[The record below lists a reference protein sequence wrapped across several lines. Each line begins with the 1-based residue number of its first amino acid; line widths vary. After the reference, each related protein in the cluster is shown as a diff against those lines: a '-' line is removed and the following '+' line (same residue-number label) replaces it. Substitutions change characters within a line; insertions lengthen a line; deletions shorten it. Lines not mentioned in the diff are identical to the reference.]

1 MDKYV
6 GFIKDG
12 ENQREY
18 LKWLVKLTAKSRK
31 PLFGLFILNTCV
43 AAASVLVSLVNKSI
57 VDEAGDR
64 VAFYTLVIIM
74 VLMQLFSILGGLIE
88 SLLESVITEKYACQV
103 RKSMFEHLLKLP
115 WLSRTVYHS
124 EELLSRITSDV
135 EQITSGVSKLV
146 ISGGALVIRLV
157 LAFCLLWNYAPALA
171 IAMIVITPIGA
182 LAGKLISR
190 GMNKIQKEYQQ
201 TEADYRIFL
210 QERLSKV
217 ELVQIFGQEENSLKR
232 LAEIQDKRLALVKQ
246 KNKWKVLG
254 TGVIGVTFAGA
265 EMIAFVVGALMVS
278 DGSIT
283 FGVMTAFLSL
293 VGQIQ
298 GPIYSLANQ
307 IPQIVG
313 VLASAGR
320 IMEVSELDTEDDSD
334 GKTERN
340 CVDADGIDNVKDN
353 TVGREGDD
361 LTEKICFDGDGS
373 CALGL
378 KAEAVSIG
386 YKEDSVV
393 QSASFDI
400 KPGQMVMLVGK
411 SGIGKTT
418 LLRAI
423 MGFLKPFSGEV
434 YCYSEDGTKMKCG
447 IRSRK
452 LISYVPQGN
461 TLMFGT
467 IADNLRMGKSDAAA
481 EEMREVLRIADA
493 LDFVDSL
500 PDGIDTQIGEKA
512 TGISEGQAQRISIAR
527 ALLKKSA
534 ILILDEATSALDEKT
549 EMKIL
554 DAIARSEH
562 QTVLFVSH
570 RMYLEKYAD
579 QVIEL

>member
-1 MDKYV
+1 MGKYV
-6 GFIKDG
+6 GFLKDG
-12 ENQREY
+12 KNQREY
-18 LKWLVKLTAKSRK
+18 LKWLLKLTAKSRK

-43 AAASVLVSLVNKSI
+43 AVAAVLVSLVNKSI
-57 VDEAGDR
+57 VDQAGDR
-64 VAFYTLVIIM
+64 VIFHTLVIIM
-74 VLMQLFSILGGLIE
+74 VLLQLFSILGGLIE

-103 RKSMFEHLLKLP
+103 RQSLFEHLLRLP
-115 WLSRTVYHS
+115 WLARSVYHS

-135 EQITSGVSKLV
+135 EQITSGVSSLV
-146 ISGGALVIRLV
+146 ISGGALVIRMV

-171 IAMIVITPIGA
+171 IAMIVIAPVGV
-182 LAGKLISR
+182 LAGRLISR
-190 GMNKIQKEYQQ
+190 GMNQIQKEYQQ

-210 QERLSKV
+210 QERLSKM
-217 ELVQIFGQEENSLKR
+217 ELVQIFGQEENSIKR
-232 LAEIQDKRLALVKQ
+232 LHEIQDKRLALVKQ

-254 TGVIGVTFAGA
+254 TGVIGVTFTGA
-265 EMIAFVVGALMVS
+265 QMIAFVVGALMVS
-278 DGSIT
+278 DGAIT

-320 IMEVSELDTEDDSD
+320 IMEVSELETESDEDGAETVDDS
-334 GKTERN
+334 E
-340 CVDADGIDNVKDN
+340 DAGMAADIF
-353 TVGREGDD
+353 
-361 LTEKICFDGDGS
+361 IDGDKS

-378 KAEAVSIG
+378 RAEAVSIG
-386 YKEDSVV
+386 YHDDSVV
-393 QSASFDI
+393 NAVSFDI
-400 KPGQMVMLVGK
+400 QPGQMVMLAGK

-423 MGFLKPFSGEV
+423 MGFLKPTSGAL
-434 YCYSEDGTKMKCG
+434 YCYSEEGAKINCG
-447 IRSRK
+447 VKSRK

-467 IADNLRMGKSDAAA
+467 IAENLRMGKADATV
-481 EEMREVLRIADA
+481 EEMKEVLKTADA
-493 LDFVDSL
+493 LEFVESL
-500 PDGIDTQIGEKA
+500 PDGIYTRIGEKA
-512 TGISEGQAQRISIAR
+512 AGISEGQAQRISIAR

-554 DAIARSEH
+554 DAIARSDH

-570 RMYLEKYAD
+570 RRYLEKYAD
-579 QVIEL
+579 RVLEL

>member
-1 MDKYV
+1 MGKYV
-6 GFIKDG
+6 GFLKDG
-12 ENQREY
+12 KNQRKY
-18 LKWLVKLTAKSRK
+18 LEWLLKLTAKSRK
-31 PLFGLFILNTCV
+31 PLLGLFILNACV
-43 AAASVLVSLVNKSI
+43 AVAAVLVSLVNMSI
-57 VDEAGDR
+57 VDQAADR
-64 VAFYTLVIIM
+64 VVFYTLVVIM
-74 VLMQLFSILGGLIE
+74 VLLQLFSIVGGLVE

-103 RKSMFEHLLKLP
+103 RKNLFEHLLRLP
-115 WLSRTVYHS
+115 WLGRSAYHS

-146 ISGGALVIRLV
+146 ISGGALVIRLM
-157 LAFCLLWNYAPALA
+157 LAFCLLWNYAPSLA
-171 IAMIVITPIGA
+171 ITMIIVAPIGA

-190 GMNKIQKEYQQ
+190 AMNKIQKEYQQ
-201 TEADYRIFL
+201 TEADYRTFL

-217 ELVQIFGQEENSLKR
+217 ELVQVFGQEEDSVKR
-232 LAEIQDKRLALVKQ
+232 LQEIQDKRLGLVRR

-254 TGVIGVTFAGA
+254 TGVIGVSFTGA
-265 EMIAFVVGALMVS
+265 QMIAFAAGALMVS
-278 DGSIT
+278 EGTIT

-320 IMEVSELDTEDDSD
+320 IMEVSELDAEEDA
-334 GKTERN
+334 GGAET
-340 CVDADGIDNVKDN
+340 ADGSGDAEAAADAFFDK
-353 TVGREGDD
+353 GEG
-361 LTEKICFDGDGS
+361 

-378 KAEAVSIG
+378 KVESVCIG
-386 YKEDSVV
+386 YKDGNVV
-393 QSASFDI
+393 DAASFDI
-400 KPGQMVMLVGK
+400 KPGQMVMLAGK

-423 MGFLKPFSGEV
+423 MGFLKPSSGELHF
-434 YCYSEDGTKMKCG
+434 YSKNDARLKCG
-447 IRSRK
+447 VKSRK

-461 TLMFGT
+461 TLMYGT
-467 IADNLRMGKSDAAA
+467 IADNLRMGKDDATVD
-481 EEMREVLRIADA
+481 EMNEALRTADA
-493 LDFVDSL
+493 LEFVEGL
-500 PDGIDTQIGEKA
+500 PDGVFTRIGEKGA
-512 TGISEGQAQRISIAR
+512 GISEGQAQRISIAR

-570 RMYLEKYAD
+570 RRYLEKYAD
-579 QVIEL
+579 RVIEL

>member
-1 MDKYV
+1 MGKYV
-6 GFIKDG
+6 GFLKDG
-12 ENQREY
+12 KNQRKY
-18 LKWLVKLTAKSRK
+18 LEWLLKLTAKSRK
-31 PLFGLFILNTCV
+31 PLLGLFILNACV
-43 AAASVLVSLVNKSI
+43 AVAAVLVSLVNMSI
-57 VDEAGDR
+57 VDQAADR
-64 VAFYTLVIIM
+64 VVFYTLVVTM
-74 VLMQLFSILGGLIE
+74 VLLQLFSIVGGLVE

-103 RKSMFEHLLKLP
+103 RKNLFEHLLRLP
-115 WLSRTVYHS
+115 WLGRSAYHS

-146 ISGGALVIRLV
+146 ISGGALVIRLM
-157 LAFCLLWNYAPALA
+157 LAFCLLWNYAPSLA
-171 IAMIVITPIGA
+171 ITMIIVAPIGA

-190 GMNKIQKEYQQ
+190 AMNKIQKEYQQ
-201 TEADYRIFL
+201 TEADYRTFL

-217 ELVQIFGQEENSLKR
+217 ELVQVFGQEEDSVKR
-232 LAEIQDKRLALVKQ
+232 LQEIQDKRLGLVRR

-254 TGVIGVTFAGA
+254 TGVIGVSFTGA
-265 EMIAFVVGALMVS
+265 QMIAFAAGALMVS
-278 DGSIT
+278 EGTIT

-320 IMEVSELDTEDDSD
+320 IMEVSELDAEEDA
-334 GKTERN
+334 GGAET
-340 CVDADGIDNVKDN
+340 ADGSGDAEAAADAFFDK
-353 TVGREGDD
+353 GEG
-361 LTEKICFDGDGS
+361 

-378 KAEAVSIG
+378 KVESVCIG
-386 YKEDSVV
+386 YKDGNVV
-393 QSASFDI
+393 DAASFDI
-400 KPGQMVMLVGK
+400 KPGQMVMLAGK

-423 MGFLKPFSGEV
+423 MGFLKPSSGELHF
-434 YCYSEDGTKMKCG
+434 YSKNDVRLKCG
-447 IRSRK
+447 VKSRK

-461 TLMFGT
+461 TLMYGT
-467 IADNLRMGKSDAAA
+467 IADNLRMGKDDATVD
-481 EEMREVLRIADA
+481 EMNEALRTADA
-493 LDFVDSL
+493 LEFVEGL
-500 PDGIDTQIGEKA
+500 PDGVFTRIGEKGA
-512 TGISEGQAQRISIAR
+512 GISEGQAQRISIAR
-527 ALLKKSA
+527 ALLKKFA

-570 RMYLEKYAD
+570 RRYLEKYAD
-579 QVIEL
+579 RVIEL

>member
-1 MDKYV
+1 MGKYV
-6 GFIKDG
+6 GFLKDG
-12 ENQREY
+12 KNQRKY
-18 LKWLVKLTAKSRK
+18 LEWLLKLTAKSRK
-31 PLFGLFILNTCV
+31 PLLGLFILNACV
-43 AAASVLVSLVNKSI
+43 AVAAVLVSLVNMSI
-57 VDEAGDR
+57 VDQAADR
-64 VAFYTLVIIM
+64 VVFYTLVVTM
-74 VLMQLFSILGGLIE
+74 VLLQLFSIVGGLVE

-103 RKSMFEHLLKLP
+103 RKNLFEHLLRLP
-115 WLSRTVYHS
+115 WLGRSAYHS

-157 LAFCLLWNYAPALA
+157 LAFCLLWNYAPSLA
-171 IAMIVITPIGA
+171 ITMIIVAPIGA

-190 GMNKIQKEYQQ
+190 AMNKIQKEYQQ
-201 TEADYRIFL
+201 TEADYRTFL

-217 ELVQIFGQEENSLKR
+217 ELVQVFGQEEDSVKR
-232 LAEIQDKRLALVKQ
+232 LQEIQDKRLGLVRR

-254 TGVIGVTFAGA
+254 TGVIGVSFTGA
-265 EMIAFVVGALMVS
+265 QMIAFAAGALMVS
-278 DGSIT
+278 EGTIT

-320 IMEVSELDTEDDSD
+320 IMEVSELDAEEDA
-334 GKTERN
+334 GGAET
-340 CVDADGIDNVKDN
+340 ADGSGDAEAAADVFFDK
-353 TVGREGDD
+353 GEG
-361 LTEKICFDGDGS
+361 

-378 KAEAVSIG
+378 KVESVCIG
-386 YKEDSVV
+386 YKDGNVV
-393 QSASFDI
+393 DAASFDI
-400 KPGQMVMLVGK
+400 KPGQMVMLAGK

-423 MGFLKPFSGEV
+423 MGFLKPSSGELHF
-434 YCYSEDGTKMKCG
+434 YSKNDVRLKCG
-447 IRSRK
+447 VKSRK

-461 TLMFGT
+461 TLMYGT
-467 IADNLRMGKSDAAA
+467 IADNLRMGKDDATVD
-481 EEMREVLRIADA
+481 EMNEALRTADA
-493 LDFVDSL
+493 LEFVEGL
-500 PDGIDTQIGEKA
+500 PDGVFTRIGEKGA
-512 TGISEGQAQRISIAR
+512 GISEGQAQRISIAR
-527 ALLKKSA
+527 ALLKKFA

-570 RMYLEKYAD
+570 RRYLEKYAD
-579 QVIEL
+579 RVIEL

>member
-1 MDKYV
+1 MGKYV
-6 GFIKDG
+6 GLLKDG
-12 ENQREY
+12 KNQREY
-18 LKWLVKLTAKSRK
+18 LKWLLKLTAKSRK

-43 AAASVLVSLVNKSI
+43 AVAAVLVSLVNKSI
-57 VDEAGDR
+57 VDQAGDR
-64 VAFYTLVIIM
+64 VIFHTLVIIM
-74 VLMQLFSILGGLIE
+74 VLLQLFSILGGLIE

-103 RKSMFEHLLKLP
+103 RQSLFEHLLRLP
-115 WLSRTVYHS
+115 WLARSVYHS

-135 EQITSGVSKLV
+135 EQITSGVSSLV
-146 ISGGALVIRLV
+146 ISGGALVIRMV

-171 IAMIVITPIGA
+171 IAMIVIAPVGV

-190 GMNKIQKEYQQ
+190 GMNQIQKEYQQ

-210 QERLSKV
+210 QERLSKM
-217 ELVQIFGQEENSLKR
+217 ELVQIFGQEENSIKR
-232 LAEIQDKRLALVKQ
+232 LQEIQDKRLSLVKQ

-254 TGVIGVTFAGA
+254 TGVIGVTFTGA
-265 EMIAFVVGALMVS
+265 QMIAFVVGALMVS
-278 DGSIT
+278 DGAIT

-320 IMEVSELDTEDDSD
+320 IMEVSELEAESDED
-334 GKTERN
+334 GAE
-340 CVDADGIDNVKDN
+340 
-353 TVGREGDD
+353 TV
-361 LTEKICFDGDGS
+361 DGS
-373 CALGL
+373 EDAGMAADIFIDGNKLCALGL
-378 KAEAVSIG
+378 RAEAVSIG
-386 YKEDSVV
+386 YHDDSVV
-393 QSASFDI
+393 NAVSFDI
-400 KPGQMVMLVGK
+400 QPGQMVMLAGK

-423 MGFLKPFSGEV
+423 MGFLKPSSGEL
-434 YCYSEDGTKMKCG
+434 YCYSKNGIQMKCG
-447 IRSRK
+447 VKSRK

-467 IADNLRMGKSDAAA
+467 IAENLRMGKADATVK
-481 EEMREVLRIADA
+481 EMKEVLKTADA
-493 LDFVDSL
+493 LEFVESL
-500 PDGIDTQIGEKA
+500 PDGIYTRIGEKA
-512 TGISEGQAQRISIAR
+512 AGISEGQAQRISIAR

-554 DAIARSEH
+554 DAIARSDH

-570 RMYLEKYAD
+570 RRYLEKYAD
-579 QVIEL
+579 RVLEL

>member
-1 MDKYV
+1 MGKYV
-6 GFIKDG
+6 GFLKDG
-12 ENQREY
+12 KNQRKY
-18 LKWLVKLTAKSRK
+18 LEWLLKLTAKSRK
-31 PLFGLFILNTCV
+31 PLLGLFILNACV
-43 AAASVLVSLVNKSI
+43 AVAAVLVSLVNMSI
-57 VDEAGDR
+57 VDQAADR
-64 VAFYTLVIIM
+64 VVFYTLVVIM
-74 VLMQLFSILGGLIE
+74 VLLQLFSIVGGLVE

-103 RKSMFEHLLKLP
+103 RKNLFEHLLRLP
-115 WLSRTVYHS
+115 WLGRSAYHS

-146 ISGGALVIRLV
+146 ISGGALVIRLM
-157 LAFCLLWNYAPALA
+157 LAFCLLWNYAPSLA
-171 IAMIVITPIGA
+171 ITMIIVAPIGA

-190 GMNKIQKEYQQ
+190 AMNKIQKEYQQ
-201 TEADYRIFL
+201 TEADYRTFL

-217 ELVQIFGQEENSLKR
+217 ELVQVFGQEEDSVKR
-232 LAEIQDKRLALVKQ
+232 LQEIQDKRLGLVRR

-254 TGVIGVTFAGA
+254 TGVIGVSFTGA
-265 EMIAFVVGALMVS
+265 QMIAFAAGALMVS
-278 DGSIT
+278 EGTIT

-320 IMEVSELDTEDDSD
+320 IMEVSELDAEEDA
-334 GKTERN
+334 GGAET
-340 CVDADGIDNVKDN
+340 ADGSGDAEAAADAFFDK
-353 TVGREGDD
+353 GEG
-361 LTEKICFDGDGS
+361 

-378 KAEAVSIG
+378 KVESVCIG
-386 YKEDSVV
+386 YKDGNVV
-393 QSASFDI
+393 DAASFDI
-400 KPGQMVMLVGK
+400 KPGQMVMLAGK

-423 MGFLKPFSGEV
+423 MGFLKPSSGELHF
-434 YCYSEDGTKMKCG
+434 YSKNDVRLKCG
-447 IRSRK
+447 VKSRK

-461 TLMFGT
+461 TLMYGT
-467 IADNLRMGKSDAAA
+467 IADNLRMGKDDATVD
-481 EEMREVLRIADA
+481 EMNEALRTADA
-493 LDFVDSL
+493 LEFVEGL
-500 PDGIDTQIGEKA
+500 PDGVFTRIGEKGA
-512 TGISEGQAQRISIAR
+512 GISEGQAQRISIAR

-570 RMYLEKYAD
+570 RRYLEKYAD
-579 QVIEL
+579 RVIEL

>member
-1 MDKYV
+1 MGKYV
-6 GFIKDG
+6 GFLKDG
-12 ENQREY
+12 KNQRKY
-18 LKWLVKLTAKSRK
+18 LEWLLKLTAKSRK
-31 PLFGLFILNTCV
+31 PLFGLFILNACV
-43 AAASVLVSLVNKSI
+43 AVAAVLVSLVNMSI
-57 VDEAGDR
+57 VDQAADR
-64 VAFYTLVIIM
+64 VVFYTLVVIM
-74 VLMQLFSILGGLIE
+74 VLLQLFSIVGGLVE

-103 RKSMFEHLLKLP
+103 RKNLFEHLLRLP
-115 WLSRTVYHS
+115 WLSRSAYHS

-157 LAFCLLWNYAPALA
+157 LAFCLLWNYAPSLA
-171 IAMIVITPIGA
+171 ITMIIVAPIGA

-190 GMNKIQKEYQQ
+190 AMNKIQKEYQQ
-201 TEADYRIFL
+201 TEADYRTFL

-217 ELVQIFGQEENSLKR
+217 ELVQVFGQEEDSVKR
-232 LAEIQDKRLALVKQ
+232 LQEIQDKRLGLVRR

-254 TGVIGVTFAGA
+254 TGVIGVSFTGA
-265 EMIAFVVGALMVS
+265 QMIAFAAGALMVS
-278 DGSIT
+278 EGTIT

-320 IMEVSELDTEDDSD
+320 IMEVSELDAEEDA
-334 GKTERN
+334 GGAET
-340 CVDADGIDNVKDN
+340 ADGS
-353 TVGREGDD
+353 GDAEAAAD
-361 LTEKICFDGDGS
+361 VFFDKGES

-378 KAEAVSIG
+378 KVESVCIG
-386 YKEDSVV
+386 YKDGNVV
-393 QSASFDI
+393 DAASFDI
-400 KPGQMVMLVGK
+400 KPGQMVMLAGK

-423 MGFLKPFSGEV
+423 MGFLKPSSGELHF
-434 YCYSEDGTKMKCG
+434 YSKNDARLKCG
-447 IRSRK
+447 VKSRK

-461 TLMFGT
+461 TLMYGT
-467 IADNLRMGKSDAAA
+467 IADNLRMGKGDATVD
-481 EEMREVLRIADA
+481 EMNEALRTADA
-493 LDFVDSL
+493 LEFVEGL
-500 PDGIDTQIGEKA
+500 PDGVFTRIGEKGA
-512 TGISEGQAQRISIAR
+512 GISEGQAQRISIAR

-570 RMYLEKYAD
+570 RRYLEKYAD
-579 QVIEL
+579 RVIEL

>member
-6 GFIKDG
+6 GFLKDG
-12 ENQREY
+12 KNQRKY
-18 LKWLVKLTAKSRK
+18 YRWLLKLTAKSKK

-43 AAASVLVSLVNKSI
+43 TVAAVLVSLVNKSI
-57 VDEAGDR
+57 VDQAGDR
-64 VAFYTLVIIM
+64 VIFHTLVIIM
-74 VLMQLFSILGGLIE
+74 VLLQLFSILGGLIE

-103 RKSMFEHLLKLP
+103 RKNLFEHLLMLT
-115 WLSRTVYHS
+115 WLSRSVYHS

-135 EQITSGVSKLV
+135 EQITSGVSRLV
-146 ISGGALVIRLV
+146 ISVGALVIRMV
-157 LAFCLLWNYAPALA
+157 LAFCLLWNYAPSLA
-171 IAMIVITPIGA
+171 ITMIVIAPIGV
-182 LAGKLISR
+182 LASKLISR

-217 ELVQIFGQEENSLKR
+217 ELVQIFGQEENSIKR
-232 LAEIQDKRLALVKQ
+232 LQEIQDKRLSLVKQ
-246 KNKWKVLG
+246 KNKWKVFG
-254 TGVIGVTFAGA
+254 TGVIGVAFTGTQ
-265 EMIAFVVGALMVS
+265 MIAFAVGALMVS
-278 DGSIT
+278 DGTIT

-320 IMEVSELDTEDDSD
+320 IMEVSELEAEEDEDAETAADAISD
-334 GKTERN
+334 RDE
-340 CVDADGIDNVKDN
+340 
-353 TVGREGDD
+353 
-361 LTEKICFDGDGS
+361 S

-378 KAEAVSIG
+378 EAKSVSIG
-386 YKEDSVV
+386 YHDDSVV
-393 QSASFDI
+393 NAVSFDI
-400 KPGQMVMLVGK
+400 QPGQMVMLAGK

-423 MGFLKPFSGEV
+423 MGFLKPSSGEL
-434 YCYSEDGTKMKCG
+434 YCYSKNDVQMKCG
-447 IRSRK
+447 VKSRK

-461 TLMFGT
+461 TLVFGT
-467 IADNLRMGKSDAAA
+467 IAENLRMGKADATVD
-481 EEMREVLRIADA
+481 EMKEVLRIADA
-493 LDFVDSL
+493 LEFVESL
-500 PDGIDTQIGEKA
+500 PDGIYTRIGEKA
-512 TGISEGQAQRISIAR
+512 AGISEGQAQRISIAR

-534 ILILDEATSALDEKT
+534 ILILDEATSALDEET

-570 RMYLEKYAD
+570 RRYLEKYAD
-579 QVIEL
+579 RVIEL